1 MKSIRARI
9 ALPYIIMTLGLWLI
23 VSAIA
28 IFYVRT
34 AILQHSAASMHFLLQ
49 EKISTL
55 NSAFSG
61 IEKNVEMLNEFI
73 SKKRQYDEEFYT
85 ELEELSRLA
94 FNDQKFVKSI
104 YFCPNPEETNSSK
117 CMYLLNGLNYV
128 INNENNYYINMSFN
142 ITKNQNE
149 GRDYIPWF
157 YEAKENKVSKW
168 MGTYTS
174 LDTEDFAPMISYLSP
189 VFFDGKFCGVV
200 GVEVT
205 ILLLRTEIDN
215 LDYGNSFSILVN
227 DKGDFIYHK
236 TFPSGL
242 SSKDFWMYKY
252 LSPLVKFLSSEYAD
266 SETIYEYK
274 WKDEEQFLI
283 LGKLHGKMLLALSVP
298 KEQLVVLQ
306 NQMILQLAILF
317 FASLIL
323 AIAVIGIV
331 TNKIVRPIEIINQA
345 ARYIAHGELNTKI
358 PVYTKDELGMLA
370 SSIRKIE
377 VELSE
382 YIGHI
387 RDMAYKDFMTGC
399 RNKAAYLNFQTAI
412 EKKIDE
418 GLANFTVYVFDVNGL
433 KRLNDSQ
440 GHEMGDELLKGA
452 TSALKMTFEEKS
464 IFRIGG
470 DEFVVVIEDEKQDVE
485 ENLAAFRKAVA
496 EFNQENELDF
506 TLSVSFGAASYIPE
520 SDQDYKGVF
529 ERADKAMY
537 RNKEEFYAQHE
548 DLRRN

>member
-9 ALPYIIMTLGLWLI
+9 ASPYIIMTLGLWLI

-73 SKKRQYDEEFYT
+73 SKQKQYDENFYK
-85 ELEELSRLA
+85 ELEELSLLA

-104 YFCPNPEETNSSK
+104 YFCPNPEETDSSK
-117 CMYLLNGLNYV
+117 CMYLLNSLNCLENGNYV
-128 INNENNYYINMSFN
+128 NLTFNTTENKKG
-142 ITKNQNE
+142 T
-149 GRDYIPWF
+149 RDYIPWF
-157 YEAKENKVSKW
+157 YEAKENKRSKW
-168 MGTYTS
+168 IGAYTS
-174 LDTEDFAPMISYLSP
+174 LNTEDFTPMISYLSP
-189 VFFDGKFCGVV
+189 VFSNGKFCGVV
-200 GVEVT
+200 GAEIT

-215 LDYGNSFSILVN
+215 LDYGSSFGILVN

-252 LSPLVKFLSSEYAD
+252 LPPLVSLLSTDYAD

-283 LGKLHGKMLLALSVP
+283 LGKLQGGMLLALSVP
-298 KEQLVVLQ
+298 KEQLVALQ

-317 FASLIL
+317 VASLIL
-323 AIAVIGIV
+323 AIVIIGIV
-331 TNKIVRPIEIINQA
+331 TNKIVRPIEIINQSA
-345 ARYIAHGELNTKI
+345 HYIAHGELNTKI

-399 RNKAAYLNFQTAI
+399 RNKAAYLNLQTAI

-485 ENLAAFRKAVA
+485 ANLAAFKKAVA

-506 TLSVSFGAASYIPE
+506 TLSVSFGAASYVPE
-520 SDQDYKGVF
+520 TDQDYKGVF

-548 DLRRN
+548 DLRR